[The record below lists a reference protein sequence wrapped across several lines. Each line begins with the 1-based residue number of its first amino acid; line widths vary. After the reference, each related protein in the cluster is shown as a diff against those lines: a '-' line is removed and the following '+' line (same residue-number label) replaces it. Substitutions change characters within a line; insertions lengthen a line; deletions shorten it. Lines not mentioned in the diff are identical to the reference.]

1 MAEAI
6 SQFMTKG
13 VHFAVVEQSN
23 VLLNLHIIY
32 QLAVNNSE
40 WTNRRLIGHVEH
52 IKHWLAW
59 WLL

>member
-13 VHFAVVEQSN
+13 VDFAVVEQSN
-23 VLLNLHIIY
+23 VLLNLHRIY

-40 WTNRRLIGHVEH
+40 WTNGPLIGHVEH
-52 IKHWLAW
+52 TKHSLA
-59 WLL
+59 